1 MSKNIAYSGLLL
13 ALNIVLLI
21 LSFVIPTNTLFFMGL
36 ASLPISIVII
46 EQEIKNGIIFYIAS
60 IILSFLFMP
69 DKLNWLFYTF
79 TFGLYGIIKYFIERD
94 RKLIIEYI
102 LKLGIFNI
110 IMGIGYFFVKELIY
124 VPINIITI
132 LASQLIFIVYDYAY
146 GRFVDYYYNEI
157 RKRIRFI
164 QK

>member
-46 EQEIKNGIIFYIAS
+46 EQGVKSGIVFYIAS

-94 RKLIIEYI
+94 RNIFVEYI
-102 LKLGIFNI
+102 VKLAIFNI
-110 IMGIGYFFVKELIY
+110 IIGIGYFFIKEFINIPFNIMTVLLGQLVFLIY
-124 VPINIITI
+124 DYSYSLAINYYYEKIKKNII
-132 LASQLIFIVYDYAY
+132 
-146 GRFVDYYYNEI
+146 
-157 RKRIRFI
+157 K
-164 QK
+164 